1 MPTRGS
7 RHADRAA
14 RCSSP
19 VFEAGEPAACAHA
32 ESPGNPLPITY
43 AERIIPSAGRQSER
57 RTGGV

>member
-19 VFEAGEPAACAHA
+19 VFEAGKPVAAAHMG
-32 ESPGNPLPITY
+32 SPRNPLPITY
-43 AERIIPSAGRQSER
+43 AERIIPSAGRLSER
-57 RTGGV
+57 CTGGV